1 MVTDESRP
9 NEVGKKIMFRFNDWP
24 GHTRPNAPEQF
35 GLPRIYPPVT
45 PLRRAEVA
53 PQARFEAPEE
63 PDDVAEVPA
72 PQAKPEAVAA
82 APVDR
87 EALRKVLTDLTLAQA
102 RVERDAQR
110 VNDETRAKL
119 IRKLL
124 PVLDNLDRTLAAS
137 ASEGK
142 STLAE
147 GVRMVR
153 SQLEEVLVDYG
164 VERIPS
170 SGEPFDPAVHEAIA
184 TVSVASGQAGLVVQE
199 VEAGYRFAGKLLRA
213 AKVVVG
219 ARPS

>member
-1 MVTDESRP
+1 
-9 NEVGKKIMFRFNDWP
+9 MFRFHDWP
-24 GHTRPNAPEQF
+24 GPTRPNATEPF
-35 GLPRIYPPVT
+35 DMPRFHPPVT

-63 PDDVAEVPA
+63 PDDVADVPV
-72 PQAKPEAVAA
+72 PQEASPASPA
-82 APVDR
+82 VDQD
-87 EALRKVLTDLTLAQA
+87 ALRRAFTDLTLAQA

-119 IRKLL
+119 VRKLL

-137 ASEGK
+137 ASEGN
-142 STLAE
+142 SALAE
-147 GVRMVR
+147 GVRIVR
-153 SQLEEVLVDYG
+153 SQLEHVLLDYG

-184 TVSVASGQAGLVVQE
+184 TVPVAPEQAGLVVQE